1 MRPRLNAPPT
11 MASICNDGANYSA
24 NLRHCVGSIPTV
36 DMTVS
41 VLGPASFPALASP
54 TSVLLFAISSLLSYI
69 NGLEGRDATDR
80 LRCPLCSLHAVDTLA
95 VVVCTLGA
103 LFSGGVPTVTPHRFP
118 LPPPLAQ
125 LFYASCGRRQRVA
138 PVALA
143 PHQCY
148 ISLAKPPIRG
158 VISWLSNNIPN
169 RVDVLPCQT
178 SSKPRSDF
186 SRGSSGHSRRI
197 SCKNQFLRSI
207 LHACSWPWL

>member
-54 TSVLLFAISSLLSYI
+54 TSVLLLAISSLLSYI
-69 NGLEGRDATDR
+69 NALEGRDATDR

-118 LPPPLAQ
+118 LPPHWHNSFTRHAGGDSALLPWRWPRINAT
-125 LFYASCGRRQRVA
+125 YRWRNRPSVAS
-138 PVALA
+138 
-143 PHQCY
+143 
-148 ISLAKPPIRG
+148 
-158 VISWLSNNIPN
+158 
-169 RVDVLPCQT
+169 
-178 SSKPRSDF
+178 
-186 SRGSSGHSRRI
+186 SRG
-197 SCKNQFLRSI
+197 
-207 LHACSWPWL
+207 